1 MTVIKYLGHAA
12 FELRLKG
19 LDGIMKTI
27 LIDPWLT
34 SPLSPID
41 PDKYIREV
49 GKIDYII
56 VTHDHGDHL
65 GETIPIAK
73 KTGAAVITIFD
84 LAVELEKKGLRVIGA
99 NVGGRVKVNDLFV
112 VLTPAIHSS
121 EHGNP
126 TGVVIGGPD
135 VKIYHAGD
143 TGLFAEMQ
151 FIHELYSPD
160 IALLPIGGHFTMG
173 IEEAVKAVELLKPK
187 IAIPMHYN
195 TFPPIRADPARFKEL
210 VEKKTSTKVV
220 ILKPGEK
227 LEYP

>member
-1 MTVIKYLGHAA
+1 MTVIRYLGHAA
-12 FELRLKG
+12 FVLRLRG
-19 LDGIMKTI
+19 LDGVMKTI

-34 SPLSPID
+34 NPLSPID
-41 PDKYIREV
+41 LNNYIGKVE
-49 GKIDYII
+49 KIDYII

-65 GETIPIAK
+65 GETVPIAK
-73 KTGAAVITIFD
+73 KTGATVITIYD
-84 LAVELEKKGLRVIGA
+84 LAVELEKKGLRVVGA

-126 TGVVIGGPD
+126 IGVVIGGTD
-135 VKIYHAGD
+135 VKVYHAGD

-151 FIHELYSPD
+151 FIHELYGPD

-173 IEEAVKAVELLKPK
+173 IEEAVKAVELLNPK